1 MATYLLRRI
10 GFGVLIIWAAFTA
23 AWLILFFLPGDAV
36 AAAGVDASDP
46 AALEARRESLGL
58 NRPWYVQY
66 FAALFGAVR
75 GDFGVTVGTGE
86 PVSQVIARA
95 LPNTL
100 ELVGV
105 ALVFALIIGLVVGIA
120 SVYPRAAWLR
130 ALLSALPPIAISLP
144 SFWLGL
150 LLLQAFSFGLGWFPA
165 YNTGTFASIVLPAL
179 SLAITTG
186 AYLAQVLASSLR
198 IEMASAYAEQVRAKG
213 ATRPRIV
220 FGHALRGAALPSL
233 NMVGILV
240 AGMLGGTVVTETVF
254 SRNGLGRE
262 LIGAVES
269 SEISVVLAIVTI
281 AALVFVVINLIVDLV
296 TPLIDRRIALTGKV
310 AA

>member
-1 MATYLLRRI
+1 VQY
-10 GFGVLIIWAAFTA
+10 
-23 AWLILFFLPGDAV
+23 V
-36 AAAGVDASDP
+36 AA
-46 AALEARRESLGL
+46 LL
-58 NRPWYVQY
+58 
-66 FAALFGAVR
+66 GAVT

-86 PVSQVIARA
+86 PVASIIGRA

-100 ELVGV
+100 ELVGLALIF
-105 ALVFALIIGLVVGIA
+105 ALVIGLVIGVA
-120 SVYPRAAWLR
+120 SAYPRAAWLR
-130 ALLSALPPIAISLP
+130 GLLGALPPIAISLP

-165 YNTGTFASIVLPAL
+165 YNTGTFASLVLPAL

-186 AYLAQVLASSLR
+186 AYLAQVLSSSLR
-198 IEMASAYAEQVRAKG
+198 VELASAYIEQVRAKG
-213 ATRPRIV
+213 ATRPRLV

-262 LIGAVES
+262 LISAVES
-269 SEISVVLAIVTI
+269 SEISVVLAIVTL
-281 AALVFVVINLIVDLV
+281 AAFVFVIVNLLVDLV
-296 TPLIDRRIALTGKV
+296 TPIIDRRIALTGKAV
-310 AA
+310 AK